1 MTAWWRV
8 GRHRGSSAA
17 VPFLHIAVLTIIQ
30 GITEFLPVSS
40 SGHLVLVPVVT
51 GWQDQGLVMDV
62 AVHVGTLAAVLVY
75 FWRDLLQIVLGFVGG
90 HWRRRDRRLGR
101 ALFGYL
107 VVSAI
112 PVIVA
117 GGLLYLLAP
126 TALRD
131 PAVVAWATIGFGVL
145 LYAADRG
152 GLTVREVEHMSL
164 GHAFFIGVFQ
174 VLALVPGASR
184 SGVTMTAA
192 RLLGYER
199 PAAARFAMLMSIPV
213 IAASGTVAGLEV
225 ARRGDPII
233 THDAVLAAVLSFAV
247 ALLAIAVLL
256 ALLRRVSFTPFV
268 IYRLL
273 LGGAVLIWLYYPA

>member
-1 MTAWWRV
+1 M
-8 GRHRGSSAA
+8 
-17 VPFLHIAVLTIIQ
+17 PFLHILVLTIVQ

-40 SGHLVLVPVVT
+40 SGHLVLVPLVT

-75 FWRDLLQIVLGFVGG
+75 FWRDLGQIVLGWIGG
-90 HWRRRDRRLGR
+90 NWRRHDRRLGR
-101 ALFGYL
+101 ALGFYL

-117 GGLLYLLAP
+117 GGVIYLLGHE
-126 TALRD
+126 TLRN
-131 PAVVAWATIGFGVL
+131 PEVVAWATIGFGIL
-145 LYAADRG
+145 LYLADRI
-152 GLTVREVEHMSL
+152 GLTVREVEHTTL
-164 GHAFFIGVFQ
+164 GHAFFIGLAQ
-174 VLALVPGASR
+174 VLALIPGASR

-192 RLLGYER
+192 RWLGYER

-213 IAASGTVAGLEV
+213 IAASGAVAGYEV
-225 ARRGDPII
+225 WHRGDPIV
-233 THDAVLAAVLSFAV
+233 HSNAVLAAALSFAV
-247 ALLAIAVLL
+247 ALLAIALLL

-273 LGGAVLIWLYYPA
+273 LGGAVLVWLYYWA

>member
-1 MTAWWRV
+1 M
-8 GRHRGSSAA
+8 
-17 VPFLHIAVLTIIQ
+17 PFLHIAVLTIIQ

-40 SGHLVLVPVVT
+40 SGHLVLLPAVA
-51 GWQDQGLVMDV
+51 GWQDQGLVMDM

-75 FWRDLLQIVLGFVGG
+75 FWRDLWQILLGFVGG

-117 GGLLYLLAP
+117 GGVLFLYAP
-126 TALRD
+126 TALRS
-131 PAVVAWATIGFGVL
+131 PEVVAWATIGFGVL
-145 LYAADRG
+145 LYFADRI
-152 GLTVREVEHMSL
+152 GLTVREVEHMTL
-164 GHAFFIGVFQ
+164 GHAFFIGLVQ

-192 RLLGYER
+192 RWLGYER

-213 IAASGTVAGLEV
+213 IGASGAVAGLEI
-225 ARRGDPII
+225 AKRGDPIVYFD
-233 THDAVLAAVLSFAV
+233 TALAAALSFV
-247 ALLAIAVLL
+247 MALMAIALLL
-256 ALLRRVSFTPFV
+256 ALLRWVSFTPFV
-268 IYRLL
+268 VYRLL
-273 LGGAVLIWLYYPA
+273 LGGAVLVWLYYLA